1 MEFQMN
7 PGWEEELQR
16 QLRPAM
22 QKIADDNQPQMDDLF
37 RRYAG
42 RSVEEIKPAVEREI
56 ASWGGSMSDDG
67 LTRIATAI
75 SEGQRVILR
84 GGE

>member
-1 MEFQMN
+1 MELRMN
-7 PGWEEELQR
+7 PGWEEELKR
-16 QLRPAM
+16 QLQPAM
-22 QKIADDNQPQMDDLF
+22 QQIADENQSQMDDLF
-37 RRYAG
+37 RRYTG
-42 RSVEEIKPAVEREI
+42 RSVEEIKPALEREI

-75 SEGQRVILR
+75 SEGQRVILQ